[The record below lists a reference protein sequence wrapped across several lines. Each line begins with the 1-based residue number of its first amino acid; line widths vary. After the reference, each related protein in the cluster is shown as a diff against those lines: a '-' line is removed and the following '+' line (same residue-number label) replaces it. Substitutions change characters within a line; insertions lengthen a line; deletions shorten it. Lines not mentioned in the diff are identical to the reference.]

1 MDINR
6 LREGIRKVLSEKRFT
21 HSLGVEEVSYDLAL
35 IYGAD
40 TQKASIAGILHDCAK
55 YMTKEEFLTEC
66 EKYQLPISK
75 YERDD
80 PYMLHAKLG
89 AVYAKDRYGI
99 TDKEILNAILYHTT
113 GRPDMTLLEKIVYIS
128 DYIEPNRKSFPG
140 RDEAREAAYRNID
153 EAVVIV
159 SKCTLEYLNKKGVNI
174 DPATKV
180 TYDYYVNQT
189 DILYKTF

>member
-55 YMTKEEFLTEC
+55 YLTKEEFLTEC